1 MSDNITDLDTLV
13 PDDKKVA
20 LKGETYIVPGDMPLT
35 TYLKVSRSASRQ
47 EEGAD
52 QAELLESM
60 VDAVADL
67 FVWKL
72 AEGTPEREERHAKVR
87 AVLMSLGL
95 RTVTQIL
102 GKIYPSDDEDLAG
115 AGEGDE
121 PIAADAVDPPTAGT
135 TTS

>member
-13 PDDKKVA
+13 PDDKKVH
-20 LKGETYIVPGDMPLT
+20 LQGETYVVPGDMPLT
-35 TYLKVSRSASRQ
+35 TYLKVQRTATRQ

-52 QAELLESM
+52 QGALLDSM

-67 FVWKL
+67 FVWRL
-72 AEGTPEREERHAKVR
+72 PEGEDRSAKHNR
-87 AVLMSLGL
+87 IRDVLMGLGL

-102 GKIYPSDDEDLAG
+102 GKIYPSDDEDLNG
-115 AGEGDE
+115 DGDE
-121 PIAADAVDPPTAGT
+121 PVAADVVDPPTPGT